1 MRSQYSADFL
11 AERPLL
17 FLLRVF
23 NLKQKTWK
31 LPQACQQTCSPP
43 RQIYLL
49 LPFFLCVSES
59 SCTMTQTST
68 KIIACI
74 QTNASLLTLSFLSDS
89 SSLIQS
95 RYQDTI
101 VHILNPTLDQHKL
114 MLQSVLTFAWP
125 LCEQEPFFPVISR
138 PLHHTGKSSLHP
150 GGLLRRL
157 SGEVLNTQ
165 LIIPGLRGTQ
175 GTCYTVRFTYRK
187 IL

>member
-1 MRSQYSADFL
+1 MDHLQTANQCSRVTQTAYFLLKADDRGSKYPAYLSHILEQVFSEMRSQYSADFL

-59 SCTMTQTST
+59 SCTMTETST

-74 QTNASLLTLSFLSDS
+74 QTNASLLTLTVFSV
-89 SSLIQS
+89 IQA
-95 RYQDTI
+95 
-101 VHILNPTLDQHKL
+101 V
-114 MLQSVLTFAWP
+114 
-125 LCEQEPFFPVISR
+125 
-138 PLHHTGKSSLHP
+138 
-150 GGLLRRL
+150 
-157 SGEVLNTQ
+157 
-165 LIIPGLRGTQ
+165 
-175 GTCYTVRFTYRK
+175 
-187 IL
+187 